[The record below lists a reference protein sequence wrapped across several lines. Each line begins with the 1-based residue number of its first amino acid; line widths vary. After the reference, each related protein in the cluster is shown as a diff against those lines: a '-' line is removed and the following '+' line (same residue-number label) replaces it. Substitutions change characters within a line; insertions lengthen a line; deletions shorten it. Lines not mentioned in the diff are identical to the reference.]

1 MVDRFNS
8 IDDRHD
14 CFRGSVGG
22 TEDDGVLLA
31 QPFPTSSTGERN
43 VILSFKMAEAKLAEK
58 IGSGTTLRSR
68 EYITGLFGIVAD
80 M

>member
-1 MVDRFNS
+1 MDRFNS

-31 QPFPTSSTGERN
+31 QPFPTSSSGERN

-58 IGSGTTLRSR
+58 IGSGTTLRAR
-68 EYITGLFGIVAD
+68 ECITCLFGLAD
-80 M
+80 S